1 MAQRNCSGARA
12 ASLCYEQ
19 ERLQVL
25 QELEDTPT
33 NVINVREELAADAAG
48 DCVCTWQEELL
59 LLLEDQNRL
68 LYDILGA
75 MTSLTAAQL
84 ALNQQSHT

>member
-1 MAQRNCSGARA
+1 MARQNCSGARS
-12 ASLCYEQ
+12 ASLSFEQ

-25 QELEDTPT
+25 QELEDTPM
-33 NVINVREELAADAAG
+33 NIINVREELAEEDST
-48 DCVCTWQEELL
+48 CPCTWQEELL
-59 LLLEDQNRL
+59 DLLDTQNRL

-84 ALNQQSHT
+84 ALGQQSGT